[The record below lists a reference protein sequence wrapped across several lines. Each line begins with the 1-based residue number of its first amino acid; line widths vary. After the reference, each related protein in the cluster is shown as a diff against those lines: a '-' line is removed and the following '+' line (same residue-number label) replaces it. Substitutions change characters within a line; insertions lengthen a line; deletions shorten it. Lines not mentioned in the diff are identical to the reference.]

1 MADKSRLPHD
11 RGHLLWSSE
20 DGASRMLQASMD
32 RWTQAILGDDGID
45 MPYMGS
51 RDNSTSRIIAKSE
64 GIICGTSVV
73 DYMLQIW
80 APDIRVRWRAS
91 DGKSVVSGDE
101 IAELSGP
108 AEAILLMERSIL
120 NILGYL
126 SGISSEANKWA
137 RIAPKQVACTRKTVW
152 GLLDKWAVHIG
163 GGLTHR
169 LNRTEA
175 KMLKENDL
183 AGIEGNNQIEKI
195 ANYLQNVDMNS
206 FGAFLEIEVQE
217 AKEAIVAASIWS
229 QRKDESDFQ
238 KLVIMLDNFGPEK
251 SASAVEEIESMSLRE
266 FVILEASGGIE
277 FESLSQWHECGLD
290 VVSTSAINRGTPPM
304 DMSMLMDV

>member
-20 DGASRMLQASMD
+20 DGATRMLQASMD

-45 MPYMGS
+45 MPFMGS
-51 RDNSTSRIIAKSE
+51 RDNSSARIIAKSE

-80 APDIRVRWRAS
+80 APDFRIRWRAS

-126 SGISSEANKWA
+126 SGISSEANKWT

-169 LNRTEA
+169 LNRQEA

-183 AGIEGNNQIEKI
+183 AGFEGVTQIEKI
-195 ANYLQNVDMNS
+195 ANYLQDVDMSS

-229 QRKDESDFQ
+229 QRKDEPDFQ
-238 KLVIMLDNFGPEK
+238 KLVIMLDNFGPQK
-251 SASAVEEIESMSLRE
+251 SALAVEEIESMNLRE
-266 FVILEASGGIE
+266 FVVLEASGGID
-277 FESLSQWHECGLD
+277 FDSLSQWHECGLD
-290 VVSTSAINRGTPPM
+290 VVSTSAINRGTSPL
-304 DMSMLMDV
+304 DLSMLMDD

>member
-20 DGASRMLQASMD
+20 DGPSRMLQASMD

-251 SASAVEEIESMSLRE
+251 SASAVEEIESMNLRE

-277 FESLSQWHECGLD
+277 IESLSQWHECGLD
-290 VVSTSAINRGTPPM
+290 VVSTSAINRGTPPV

>member
-1 MADKSRLPHD
+1 MADRPRLPHD

-20 DGASRMLQASMD
+20 DGPTRMLQASMD
-32 RWTQAILGDDGID
+32 RWTQAVLGDDGID

-51 RDNSTSRIIAKSE
+51 RDNSEARIIARSE
-64 GIICGTSVV
+64 GIICGTAVV

-80 APDIRVRWRAS
+80 SPDIRVRWRAS
-91 DGKSVVSGDE
+91 DGKSVLNGDE

-108 AEAILLMERSIL
+108 EEAILLMERSIL

-126 SGISSEANKWA
+126 SGISTEANKWA

-175 KMLKENDL
+175 KMVKENDL
-183 AGIEGNNQIEKI
+183 AGFDGGTQIEKI
-195 ANYLQNVDMNS
+195 ANYLQSIDMTS

-217 AKEAIVAASIWS
+217 AKEAIVAASVWS
-229 QRKDESDFQ
+229 QRKDEPDFQ
-238 KLVIMLDNFGPEK
+238 KLVIMLDNFGPEA
-251 SASAVEEIESMSLRE
+251 SAKAVEELETMSLRE
-266 FVILEASGGIE
+266 FVVLEASGGIS
-277 FESLSQWHECGLD
+277 FDSLDEWHECGLD
-290 VVSTSAINRGTPPM
+290 VVSTSAINRGTSPL
-304 DMSMLMDV
+304 DLSMLMDE